1 MKRTKFMDPLI
12 KEYLDAL
19 LWETI
24 IRDFHKALMF
34 LFNQEAGKLVKNFWD
49 NGRLTFYA
57 WFPSENDEDG
67 LTFVYIDKK
76 TKEKSIVIYINQKV
90 LVSPHVCWR
99 MGIILHELA
108 HMIQYLHPGLKTAKQ
123 LDEIE
128 KHGSLWRTA
137 VETSF
142 KRGNIKENAYLLEST
157 EQHCLFQGTC
167 VWCFPEKSFK
177 QQIEKIKRQQKRITN
192 QSGPSVC
199 LFCPAP
205 GYKYRLAHLRDSKP
219 CQVQYMKEY
228 KVKTFVDL
236 KRELKKEQDRKNQ
249 RNTRAKTKFSS

>member
-1 MKRTKFMDPLI
+1 MKRTKFMDPII

-24 IRDFHKALMF
+24 IRDFYKALML

-49 NGRLTFYA
+49 NGKLTFYA

-67 LTFVYIDKK
+67 LTLVYMDRK

-108 HMIQYLHPGLKTAKQ
+108 HMIQYLDTGLKTVKQ
-123 LDEIE
+123 IDEIE
-128 KHGSLWRTA
+128 KHGSLWRNA
-137 VETSF
+137 VDKSF
-142 KRGNIKENAYLLEST
+142 IRGNIKENAYLLEST
-157 EQHCLFQGTC
+157 EQHCLFHGTC
-167 VWCFPEKSFK
+167 VWCFPEKSMK
-177 QQIEKIKRQQKRITN
+177 QNIEKIKRQQKRTLN

-199 LFCPAP
+199 LFCPAL
-205 GYKYRLAHLRDSKP
+205 GHKYRLKHLRDSNS
-219 CQVQYMKEY
+219 CTIQYMKKF
-228 KVKTFVDL
+228 KVNTFVDL
-236 KRELKKEQDRKNQ
+236 QKELKREQNRKNQ
-249 RNTRAKTKFSS
+249 RNARAKK

>member
-1 MKRTKFMDPLI
+1 MKRTKFMDPLV

-24 IRDFHKALMF
+24 IKDFHKALMF
-34 LFNQEAGKLVKNFWD
+34 LFNQEAGKIVKNFWD
-49 NGRLTFYA
+49 NGKLKFYA
-57 WFPSENDEDG
+57 WFPLKNDEDG
-67 LTFVYIDKK
+67 LTFVYMDEE

-99 MGIILHELA
+99 MGILLHELA
-108 HMIQYLHPGLKTAKQ
+108 HMIQYLDEGLKTAEQ
-123 LDEIE
+123 MVQIDA
-128 KHGSLWRTA
+128 HGSLWRKA

-157 EQHCLFQGTC
+157 KQHCLFQGAC

-177 QQIEKIKRQQKRITN
+177 QKVEKIKRQQKRILN

-199 LFCPAP
+199 LYCPAQ
-205 GYKYRLAHLRDSKP
+205 GYKYRLKHLRDSKP
-219 CQVQYMKEY
+219 CMTQYIKKY

-236 KRELKKEQDRKNQ
+236 QRELKRERDRKNQ
-249 RNTRAKTKFSS
+249 RKARAKAKISS